1 MTPEDTFPDLWV
13 GDDPDELWPDDEGD
27 EDDNA

>member
-13 GDDPDELWPDDEGD
+13 GDDPDELWPDDEDGD
-27 EDDNA
+27 DDDQ

>member
-13 GDDPDELWPDDEGD
+13 GDDPDELWPDDES
-27 EDDNA
+27 EDDDER

>member
-13 GDDPDELWPDDEGD
+13 GDDPDELWPDDENEENDD
-27 EDDNA
+27 E